1 MKINIKKIIF
11 FLVIIYGI
19 LAGKNICQA
28 TNHIDEC
35 SFCKSKF
42 SGYSDVDIKLYNLR
56 PGQHQQLEFGMWKAI
71 FQAGYQYY
79 TSANSAGIIK
89 FESQKTG
96 EATSFLNNVAGNRK
110 KVEGWDND
118 GKITIQ
124 ALKKG
129 DIVIY
134 RDKAFKSHEK
144 AAGFHIRVKQMLD
157 TTNDTKRSTMDDVT
171 KNINGYKPGDIDS
184 GSASKIES
192 KTSKILTVISNIGI
206 AISVIILAI
215 LGVKYMFGSV
225 EDKAEYK
232 QDMIPYIIGALLLF
246 GITGFLKILIAIGEK
261 IGTT

>member
-28 TNHIDEC
+28 ATHRDSC
-35 SFCKSKF
+35 TFCKNQLS
-42 SGYSDVDIKLYNLR
+42 SYSSASVTLVTINVGEHQNLS
-56 PGQHQQLEFGMWKAI
+56 FGRGTAI
-71 FQAGYQYY
+71 ASAGFVYY
-79 TSANSAGIIK
+79 TAANQSGIIK
-89 FESQKTG
+89 YESQKNG
-96 EATSFLNNVAGNRK
+96 EGGTFYGNK
-110 KVEGWDND
+110 DGKDIEIEGKDND
-118 GKITIQ
+118 GQITIK
-124 ALKKG
+124 AEKSG
-129 DIVIY
+129 DILLY
-134 RDKAFKSHEK
+134 RKTGLLNDGV
-144 AAGFHIRVKQMLD
+144 AGFHIQVKQMLD
-157 TTNDTKRSTMDDVT
+157 KTDETKTTVMEDVT